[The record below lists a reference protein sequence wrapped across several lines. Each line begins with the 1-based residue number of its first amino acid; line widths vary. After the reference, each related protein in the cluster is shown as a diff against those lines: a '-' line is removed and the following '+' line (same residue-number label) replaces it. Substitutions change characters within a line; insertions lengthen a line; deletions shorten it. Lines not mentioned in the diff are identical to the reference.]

1 MKMFKTTDAYLAG
14 YYGMR
19 NSGDDAL
26 MYATAWGAKNLL
38 KAKTTILGLFGD
50 HERHNPADKQL
61 NLNFVQKFSG
71 QNRIAHYTAA
81 IKSKRIIFGGGSV
94 LHSETDINMKR
105 HLMSLSSTKNSL
117 AVGVSLG
124 PFQSTASE
132 KACTNFLN
140 ECGFVGVRDERSL
153 AIARCIAPK
162 ANVEKT
168 FDLAP
173 LLLCSDQYQ
182 PGNKTRIGIALALCP
197 VAIDPMGKTNKQAE
211 KNRIEEIC
219 QLITTIYNNTGE
231 SITLIEFNGH
241 SSLGDWSINNPIMAR
256 LKLTIPLTIKPYN
269 PNPFAVLQDITS
281 YKALISMRL
290 HGAVLGYLAK
300 TPVISINYHEKCL
313 GWCQQIGL
321 AKDYQVNLEDQ
332 SIKEIIRP
340 LEQGLA
346 HGFTKPSLSVENAL
360 KMALSNWSN
369 TYEYN

>member
-1 MKMFKTTDAYLAG
+1 MFKTTDAYLAG

-38 KAKTTILGLFGD
+38 QAKTTTLGLFGD
-50 HERHNPADKQL
+50 HQRHNPADKQL
-61 NLNFVQKFSG
+61 NLHFIQKFSG

-105 HLMSLSSTKNSL
+105 HLMSLSSAKNSL

-132 KACTNFLN
+132 KACANFLN

-153 AIARCIAPK
+153 AIAKCIAPR
-162 ANVEKT
+162 ANVKKT

-173 LLLCSDQYQ
+173 LLLCSDNYQ
-182 PGNKTRIGIALALCP
+182 PINNERKGIALALCP

-211 KNRIEEIC
+211 KQRVENIC
-219 QLITTIYNNTGE
+219 QLIITIYNNTGE
-231 SITLIEFNGH
+231 NITLLEFNGH
-241 SSLGDWSINNPIMAR
+241 LSLGDRSINNPIMAR
-256 LKLTIPLTIKPYN
+256 LKSIIPLTIKPYN
-269 PNPFAVLQDITS
+269 PDPFAVLQDLAS

-290 HGAVLGYLAK
+290 HGSVLGYLAN
-300 TPVISINYHEKCL
+300 TPVLSINYHEKCL

-321 AKDYQVNLEDQ
+321 AKDYQFNLAEH
-332 SIKEIIRP
+332 SIKEVLSP
-340 LEQGLA
+340 LEQGLI
-346 HGFTKPSLSVENAL
+346 HGFTTPSLSVDKAL
-360 KMALSNWSN
+360 QMALSNWSI
-369 TYEYN
+369 THE